1 MTDGVAKKRRVK
13 MDNSEILEKLR
24 AIHYVIMYV
33 DALQGA
39 EKLYELIKVLE
50 EKQ

>member
-1 MTDGVAKKRRVK
+1 MSSKD
-13 MDNSEILEKLR
+13 ILEKLK

-39 EKLYELIKVLE
+39 EKLYKLIKVLE